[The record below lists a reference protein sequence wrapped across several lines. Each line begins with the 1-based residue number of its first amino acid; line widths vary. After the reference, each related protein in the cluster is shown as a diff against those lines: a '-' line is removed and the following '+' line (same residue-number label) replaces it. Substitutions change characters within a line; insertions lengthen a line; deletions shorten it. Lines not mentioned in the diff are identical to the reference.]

1 MLGAILKQKPGI
13 TPTRTP
19 AVIRDGVPNMNISPL
34 TVASPDSDAT
44 PLTNDQIDDLYYY
57 VCQHGQFTDDMN
69 RFYWTIEEA
78 EEETA
83 FFNGIPDYTS
93 VFINEE
99 RWPVAAA
106 APMDNLYYLL
116 G

>member
-1 MLGAILKQKPGI
+1 
-13 TPTRTP
+13 
-19 AVIRDGVPNMNISPL
+19 MNISPL